1 MHSAADGARLRLEVF
16 VLPGIGEVRA
26 GDDLAAI
33 IAAAAGPAASRLAD
47 GDILAVT
54 SKIVSKA
61 EGRQMAAT
69 DREQAIADE
78 TVRVVATRAHPG
90 GVTRIVENRQGLV
103 MAAAGVDASNVEH
116 GTVLLLP
123 VDPDASARALCTALR
138 AATGLHLGV
147 LITDTV
153 GRPWRDGQT
162 DIAIG
167 AAGVAVLD
175 DLRGTADA
183 HGRRLDVT
191 VAAVADEIAGATDL
205 IKGKT
210 SGNPVAVLRGLG
222 HLVGAI
228 DAGDRGARRLLRDS
242 ANDMFRVGS
251 AEAYAEGYAAGL
263 AAGAAGAGTASE
275 SGGAVAF
282 VAPMDPGADGAPAND
297 DEVGTTRAADD
308 MSVSAD
314 LPKSAPSALRKR
326 DFAATR
332 GIPGDDLLGSP
343 PSALPRGH
351 IAATRGTPAAGD
363 GAPGSELQVAAPVER
378 PNGPEVSS
386 RERAAAEL
394 PVGVPSERPNGPE
407 VASHEMQSG
416 ELPVAAAPGPG
427 KGPEVAFHEMQS
439 GELPVAAPVER
450 PNGPEVSSREVP
462 VAELSVE
469 ATSLRANGPEVTSR
483 GTATA

>member
-1 MHSAADGARLRLEVF
+1 MHSAADGARHRLEVF

-33 IAAAAGPAASRLAD
+33 ILAVAGPAASRLAD

-54 SKIVSKA
+54 SKVVSKA
-61 EGRQMAAT
+61 EGRQVAAT

-175 DLRGTADA
+175 DLRGTVDA

-191 VAAVADEIAGATDL
+191 VAAVADEIAGAADL

-228 DAGDRGARRLLRDS
+228 EAGDRGARRLLRDS

-251 AEAYAEGYAAGL
+251 AEAYAEGYAAGV
-263 AAGAAGAGTASE
+263 AAAGAGVAGAGAAGAAAS
-275 SGGAVAF
+275 
-282 VAPMDPGADGAPAND
+282 VAPTDPGTESAPANA

-308 MSVSAD
+308 MS
-314 LPKSAPSALRKR
+314 
-326 DFAATR
+326 
-332 GIPGDDLLGSP
+332 
-343 PSALPRGH
+343 
-351 IAATRGTPAAGD
+351 
-363 GAPGSELQVAAPVER
+363 
-378 PNGPEVSS
+378 SS
-386 RERAAAEL
+386 AEL
-394 PVGVPSERPNGPE
+394 PENAPSVRPEGRLVATREVPD
-407 VASHEMQSG
+407 ASAEDQPG
-416 ELPVAAAPGPG
+416 ELPVEAASGLG
-427 KGPEVAFHEMQS
+427 NGPELASREALA
-439 GELPVAAPVER
+439 GELPV
-450 PNGPEVSSREVP
+450 EVP
-462 VAELSVE
+462 SGLGSGPQVA
-469 ATSLRANGPEVTSR
+469 SR
-483 GTATA
+483 GSASA

>member
-1 MHSAADGARLRLEVF
+1 VARSGAAGPDSRLEVF
-16 VLPGIGEVRA
+16 VLPGIGEIRA

-33 IAAAAGPAASRLAD
+33 ILGAAGGAGLLAD

-61 EGRQMAAT
+61 EGRQVAAD
-69 DREQAIADE
+69 DREQAITDE

-123 VDPDASARALCTALR
+123 ENPDASARALCEALR
-138 AATGLHLGV
+138 GATGLRLGV

-175 DLRGTADA
+175 DLRGSTDA

-191 VAAVADEIAGATDL
+191 VAAVADEIAGAADL

-210 SGNPVAVLRGLG
+210 SGNPVAVVRGLG
-222 HLVGAI
+222 HLVGPV
-228 DAGDRGARRLLRDS
+228 DAADRGARRLLRDS

-263 AAGAAGAGTASE
+263 AA
-275 SGGAVAF
+275 
-282 VAPMDPGADGAPAND
+282 
-297 DEVGTTRAADD
+297 
-308 MSVSAD
+308 
-314 LPKSAPSALRKR
+314 
-326 DFAATR
+326 
-332 GIPGDDLLGSP
+332 
-343 PSALPRGH
+343 
-351 IAATRGTPAAGD
+351 
-363 GAPGSELQVAAPVER
+363 AAPE
-378 PNGPEVSS
+378 
-386 RERAAAEL
+386 
-394 PVGVPSERPNGPE
+394 PSTETPP
-407 VASHEMQSG
+407 A
-416 ELPVAAAPGPG
+416 
-427 KGPEVAFHEMQS
+427 
-439 GELPVAAPVER
+439 
-450 PNGPEVSSREVP
+450 
-462 VAELSVE
+462 
-469 ATSLRANGPEVTSR
+469 
-483 GTATA
+483 